1 MQDDKKLGALS
12 AGEVRSLRRLSDD
25 EKIRDIF
32 RYKFWDVEEAASY
45 LVGLY
50 DTNSLDDNN
59 DEFILLDG
67 RSLKDPDD
75 SGEIE
80 EIWGRYRRLLRVWKK
95 SGLKGRH
102 RPATYIKL
110 GFRDRD
116 LCDMFWLG
124 DVVQQRLL
132 RSETDRILPVAAGV
146 VDSVPKASEILDSP
160 GVKKEI
166 SHSQR
171 QVLLKM
177 IRGLIAV
184 SYGKVDVPRGFKEEI
199 KRDLECLGFS
209 FSPATFYKHLNAA
222 LEIEVPSV
230 GDGEKSDKGENR

>member
-1 MQDDKKLGALS
+1 MQDDKKLGTLS

-25 EKIRDIF
+25 KKIRDIF
-32 RYKFWDVEEAASY
+32 RYKFWDAEEAASY
-45 LVGLY
+45 LVGFY
-50 DTNSLDDNN
+50 DINSLDDNN

-75 SGEIE
+75 SDEIE

-116 LCDMFWLG
+116 LCDIFWLG

-132 RSETDRILPVAAGV
+132 GSETERILPIAVGV
-146 VDSVPKASEILDSP
+146 VDDVPKVSESADLP
-160 GVKKEI
+160 EVKKEI

-177 IRGLIAV
+177 IKGLIAV
-184 SYGKVDVPRGFKEEI
+184 SYGKTDVPRGFKEEI
-199 KRDLECLGFS
+199 KKDLERKGFS
-209 FSPATFYKHLNAA
+209 FAPGTFYKHLNAA

-230 GDGEKSDKGENR
+230 GGGEKSAEGESR